1 MLSSLGCDS
10 CCTGTE
16 IGLPPLA
23 LGDVAKNSSL
33 SWPGSRNMVWL
44 LALSEIALT
53 KLVSIYVR
61 ILLYDRILHHQYYI
75 YLSSMSTASTQF
87 LSGYEYRI
95 SPIYIDSTIFTI
107 PHRRRYLIIVA
118 HLTVAHLIV
127 AMASRRSRA
136 NSVQPSTDS
145 YSSKWGRVVV
155 FNRENYP
162 TFSLTCKA
170 ALVALQSW
178 SIVNGTERD
187 PRGDAEADFNTRRN
201 LAIQII
207 FLSVSQDYVYMI
219 APFLD
224 ISDLKGMW
232 DKLKTLDRGRDS
244 VFVAN
249 ICAQF
254 AKEIFDPMT

>member
-1 MLSSLGCDS
+1 MCVFYYMIVFYIINI
-10 CCTGTE
+10 T
-16 IGLPPLA
+16 
-23 LGDVAKNSSL
+23 
-33 SWPGSRNMVWL
+33 
-44 LALSEIALT
+44 
-53 KLVSIYVR
+53 SIYR
-61 ILLYDRILHHQYYI
+61 RYQLLPH
-75 YLSSMSTASTQF
+75 TQF

-107 PHRRRYLIIVA
+107 PHRRRYLIVVA
-118 HLTVAHLIV
+118 HLTIAHLIV

-136 NSVQPSTDS
+136 NLVQPSTNS

-162 TFSLTCKA
+162 TFSLTYKA
-170 ALVALQSW
+170 ALIMSQSW

-207 FLSVSQDYVYMI
+207 LSSVSQDYVHTI

-224 ISDLKGMW
+224 ISDPKGMW
-232 DKLKTLDRGRDS
+232 DKLKTLD
-244 VFVAN
+244 
-249 ICAQF
+249 
-254 AKEIFDPMT
+254 

>member
-1 MLSSLGCDS
+1 
-10 CCTGTE
+10 
-16 IGLPPLA
+16 
-23 LGDVAKNSSL
+23 
-33 SWPGSRNMVWL
+33 
-44 LALSEIALT
+44 
-53 KLVSIYVR
+53 
-61 ILLYDRILHHQYYI
+61 
-75 YLSSMSTASTQF
+75 
-87 LSGYEYRI
+87 
-95 SPIYIDSTIFTI
+95 
-107 PHRRRYLIIVA
+107 
-118 HLTVAHLIV
+118 
-127 AMASRRSRA
+127 MASRRSRA

-155 FNRENYP
+155 FNGENYP

-170 ALVALQSW
+170 ALVASQSW

-207 FLSVSQDYVYMI
+207 FSSVSQDYVHTI

-224 ISDLKGMW
+224 ISDPKGMW

-249 ICAQF
+249 IRAQF
-254 AKEIFDPMT
+254 AKEIFDPTTQTVRQFKRILDHYRNQIASTTNPITDEEAKKQAITVSS